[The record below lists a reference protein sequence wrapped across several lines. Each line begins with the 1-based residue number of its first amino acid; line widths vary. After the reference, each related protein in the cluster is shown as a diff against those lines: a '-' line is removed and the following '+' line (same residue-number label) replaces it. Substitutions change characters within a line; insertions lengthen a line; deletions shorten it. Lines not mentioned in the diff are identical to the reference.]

1 MGVALICDA
10 RSEKVLYQICT
21 SLFLPRPAPIIEHR
35 KLAPVGICFS
45 MIVRVTSA
53 KSYGEVPRQRKW
65 ALLVAVLFHGA
76 VFWLVIQPRP
86 FLLEKKRAEG
96 NESQP
101 IWLAPPPARP
111 PAPPVVKAKPPVVRP
126 SRPQVRP
133 LNTITLPQLPRVVQ
147 AEPSPSPTPTITPT
161 PTQEPV
167 EDMMAQVEAARK
179 RRAQARPQEDTE
191 APESDNQRAVRQA
204 QTNLAN
210 LQAKA
215 KSAREQHGG
224 VFSLG
229 KMSSFKGEFTFNG
242 WNQNLQRQWPRLV
255 EVELGNERDIE
266 TAIIKSMIVQI
277 RKERSA
283 EFNWE
288 SHRLGRIVPLNARPE
303 YTAQLQAFLMKEFFP
318 DYRPSPR

>member
-1 MGVALICDA
+1 MRLW
-10 RSEKVLYQICT
+10 
-21 SLFLPRPAPIIEHR
+21 
-35 KLAPVGICFS
+35 GIRFS

-53 KSYGEVPRQRKW
+53 KSYGEAPRQRKW

-111 PAPPVVKAKPPVVRP
+111 PAPSVAKTKPPVVRP
-126 SRPQVRP
+126 NRPQVRP
-133 LNTITLPQLPRVVQ
+133 LNTITLPQLPLVVQ
-147 AEPSPSPTPTITPT
+147 VEPSPTPTPTITPTPTPTITPT

-167 EDMMAQVEAARK
+167 DDMLAQVEAARK
-179 RRAQARPQEDTE
+179 RRAQARAQENTD
-191 APESDNQRAVRQA
+191 APESDSQRAVRQA

-229 KMSSFKGEFTFNG
+229 KMTSFKGEFTFNG

-255 EVELGNERDIE
+255 EVELGNERDME
-266 TAIIKSMIVQI
+266 TAIIKSMIAQI